1 METIRRTRL
10 CGGLCQAWHAN
21 MKASGTTQF
30 ERSRWMR
37 WIALSCIALALF
49 MTGLEATHAHSDA
62 VAQNSSPCVICI
74 SVHAN
79 APAVTF
85 HPLPTLAALETLSVP
100 YQAEGKGIVKE
111 ISLFTRPP
119 PAA

>member
-1 METIRRTRL
+1 M
-10 CGGLCQAWHAN
+10 
-21 MKASGTTQF
+21 
-30 ERSRWMR
+30 
-37 WIALSCIALALF
+37 IALSCIALALF

-62 VAQNSSPCVICI
+62 AVSHNSSPCVICI

-85 HPLPTLAALETLSVP
+85 HPLPTLAALETLAVP
-100 YQAEGKGIVKE
+100 FQAEGKGIVKE